1 MKGSKKRL
9 APGLFL
15 LMSLLLMLLT
25 SFVQAADYSLDYA
38 QIGVAGSV
46 CETTHYKVVDLV
58 TNLGMSN
65 EAQSGG
71 IYTIIPTVG
80 MDDGE
85 SSVDDWMLY

>member
-1 MKGSKKRL
+1 MKGSKRRL
-9 APGLFL
+9 GSGSFL
-15 LMSLLLMLLT
+15 LASLLVMVLT
-25 SFVQAADYSLDYA
+25 SLGQAADYSLEYS

-58 TNLGMSN
+58 TNMGMSN

-80 MDDGE
+80 MEDE
-85 SSVDDWMLY
+85 VSSVDDWMLY